1 MFVTSRPLYHF
12 TGLIGLFCLT
22 FLFVTESPAQRLR
35 FDNMIFLIETQNGDT
50 ADVYINGRRVGETP
64 YLLTLMDLEARRFCS
79 ISTPVPKSIDL
90 DADASFTA
98 YSNSGMEVQTFV
110 RNARPDDNSFAE
122 TFTFRMIDGD
132 DQSNCTLMVSV
143 IDRRGNY
150 IPCLRGK
157 LHSEGEDLVQKWFFG
172 MI

>member
-1 MFVTSRPLYHF
+1 MFVTSRPLKF
-12 TGLIGLFCLT
+12 PTALFGLFCLT
-22 FLFVTESPAQRLR
+22 FLFVTESQAQRLS

-64 YLLTLMDLEARRFCS
+64 YLLTLVDLEARRFCS
-79 ISTPVPKSIDL
+79 ISTPVPKAV

-110 RNARPDDNSFAE
+110 RNARPEDNSFAE
-122 TFTFRMIDGD
+122 TFTFRLIDGD
-132 DQSNCTLMVSV
+132 DQSNCTLLVSV